1 MVQSDMPHAP
11 RKSPVIKR
19 LKTTDAATRAA
30 IHSSPDSIRTLAAR
44 YGIDPKTVAKWRAR
58 PDCADLPR
66 GPRHRGSTVLT
77 PAEEAM
83 CVGFRRHAML
93 PLDDCLYA
101 LQLKLPHLTR
111 SALHRLYLRHGVS
124 RLPGSGDAPAEG
136 GIGDFYIDSAAVR
149 TGTGFPQIFI
159 AFDRTSRFAFAD
171 IFESEAVENGEIF
184 LSRLVEATPYA
195 ITAVRT
201 GDGASFVA
209 SVEGIPH
216 PFVAA
221 CDAAGIRHTV
231 VASDDPWAIGRYR
244 TPPVR
249 HPGGR
254 GIPAY
259 ADPAALAEHY
269 LAFFDSYNFTR
280 RLKTLNGRT
289 PYEYICDV
297 WHRNPELFRVS
308 PEVHRPGMHNRRQ
321 A

>member
-1 MVQSDMPHAP
+1 MVQTRMGAGSRNFSEIRRP
-11 RKSPVIKR
+11 RR
-19 LKTTDAATRAA
+19 TDAKTRREIRA
-30 IHSSPDSIRTLAAR
+30 SSDSIRTLAAK

-58 PDCADLPR
+58 PDVDDLPC

-83 CVGFRRHAML
+83 CVGFRRHALL

-111 SALHRLYLRHGVS
+111 SALHRLYRRHGVN
-124 RLPGSGDAPAEG
+124 RLPEGAPSGG
-136 GIGDFYIDSAAVR
+136 RIGDFYIDSAAIR
-149 TGTGFPQIFI
+149 TGAGFPQIFI

-171 IFESEAVENGEIF
+171 IFDSEAFDNGEKF
-184 LSRLVEATPYA
+184 LLRLVEAVPYR
-195 ITAVRT
+195 IEAVRT

-209 SVEGIPH
+209 SAEGVPH

-221 CDAAGIRHTV
+221 CTASGIRHRV
-231 VASDDPWAIGRYR
+231 VASDDPWSIGRYR

-254 GIPAY
+254 GVPSY
-259 ADPAALAEHY
+259 ADAAALADHF
-269 LAFFDSYNFTR
+269 LPFFDSYNFTR

-289 PYEYICDV
+289 PYEYVCEV
-297 WHRNPELFRVS
+297 WRKRPGLFRVA
-308 PEVHRPGMHNRRQ
+308 PEAHLPRMLNRRQ
-321 A
+321 L

>member
-1 MVQSDMPHAP
+1 MVQWRMPSASG
-11 RKSPVIKR
+11 KSPVIRR
-19 LKTTDAATRAA
+19 LKRTDARTRAEIRA
-30 IHSSPDSIRTLAAR
+30 SGDSIRTLAAR
-44 YGIDPKTVAKWRAR
+44 YGLDPKTVAKWRAR
-58 PDCADLPR
+58 PDGADLPR

-124 RLPGSGDAPAEG
+124 RLPETAGSPAAG
-136 GIGDFYIDSAAVR
+136 GIGDFYIDGAAIR

-184 LSRLVEATPYA
+184 LSRLIEATPYR
-195 ITAVRT
+195 IDAVRT

-221 CDAAGIRHTV
+221 CAAAGIRHTV
-231 VASDDPWAIGRYR
+231 VAADDPWAIGRYR
-244 TPPVR
+244 TPAVR

-254 GIPAY
+254 GVPAY
-259 ADPAALAEHY
+259 ADTAALADHF

-289 PYEYICDV
+289 PYEYICEI
-297 WHRNPELFRVS
+297 WLRNPGIFRVS

-321 A
+321 V